1 MIKDRNLKSVRRY
14 NFLFKVS
21 KIDVKKF
28 FFLTFW
34 VYFVHITL
42 NSKLNASIQLI
53 IVTSVKVGQYQP
65 EQTSNQ
71 PACASVRGQYSLVIH
86 TSIFIQLCP
95 FKNSFDNISYYKI
108 CIFFVSVSV
117 NGLSLPEP

>member
-1 MIKDRNLKSVRRY
+1 M
-14 NFLFKVS
+14 
-21 KIDVKKF
+21 
-28 FFLTFW
+28 TFW

-86 TSIFIQLCP
+86 TSIFYTIV
-95 FKNSFDNISYYKI
+95 SFQK
-108 CIFFVSVSV
+108 
-117 NGLSLPEP
+117 